1 MQRLEQKVAIVTGG
15 ASGLGLAVARQM
27 VAEGASVVVADIDAG
42 RARAAAEELGPRA
55 AALEVDVGVERDVA
69 RMVRFAVERFGRL
82 DVLHNNAAA
91 LGAEVFGRD
100 GGITAMDAGVWDA
113 TFAVNVRGAMLG
125 CKHAIPAMRDGG
137 GGAIVNTSS
146 VSALTG
152 EAEHVA
158 YASSK
163 AALLALTRH
172 VASMH
177 GADRIRCNAV
187 APGLMLT
194 PLALERLSAR
204 QLEEYRCE
212 RLLPDAPQ
220 PEDVAKL
227 VVFLASSD
235 AACITGQTYVADA
248 GTLAHRPRHSLRAW
262 EAAVRA
268 GRLAGQPDG

>member
-1 MQRLEQKVAIVTGG
+1 MAMLEDKVAIVTGG
-15 ASGLGLAVARQM
+15 ASGLGLAVARRM
-27 VAEGASVVVADIDAG
+27 VGEGARVVVADLDAP
-42 RARAAAEELGPRA
+42 RARRTAEELGPRA
-55 AALEVDVGVERDVA
+55 DAVAVDVSVEADVA
-69 RMVRFAVERFGRL
+69 RMVRFAVERFGRI

-100 GGITAMDAGVWDA
+100 GAIVEMDVGVWDA
-113 TFAVNVRGAMLG
+113 TFAVNVRGVMLG
-125 CKHAIPAMRDGG
+125 CKHAIPAMREGG
-137 GGAIVNTSS
+137 GGAIVNTAS

-152 EAEHVA
+152 EEAHIA

-194 PLALERLSAR
+194 PVARERLSAR

-212 RLLPDAPQ
+212 RLLPDAAT
-220 PEDVAKL
+220 PEDVANL
-227 VVFLASSD
+227 VVFLASGE
-235 AACITGQTYVADA
+235 AACITGQTYVVDG
-248 GTLAHRPRHSLRAW
+248 GTLSHRPRHAIKAF

-268 GRLAGQPDG
+268 GRIAF

>member
-1 MQRLEQKVAIVTGG
+1 MRRFEGKVAIVTGG
-15 ASGLGLAVARQM
+15 ASGLGLAVARRL
-27 VAEGASVVVADIDAG
+27 VAEGASVAIADLDAA
-42 RARAAAEELGPRA
+42 RARAAAEELGPKA
-55 AALEVDVGVERDVA
+55 AAVEVDVSVEADAA

-91 LGAEVFGRD
+91 LGADVFGRD
-100 GGITAMDAGVWDA
+100 GGIVEMEVGVWDA
-113 TFAVNVRGAMLG
+113 TFAVNARGAMLG
-125 CKHAIPAMRDGG
+125 CKHAIPALRDGG
-137 GGAIVNTSS
+137 GGAIVNTAS
-146 VSALTG
+146 VSAFTG
-152 EAEHVA
+152 EDEHVA

-212 RLLPDAPQ
+212 RLLPDAATPD
-220 PEDVAKL
+220 DVANL
-227 VVFLASSD
+227 VVFLASPE
-235 AACITGQTYVADA
+235 AACITGQTYLVDA
-248 GTLAHRPRHSLRAW
+248 GTLAHRPRHAIKAFEAALRAD
-262 EAAVRA
+262 
-268 GRLAGQPDG
+268 RLTR